1 MALINFAETS
11 FQFILFG
18 GKGGVGKTTMA
29 AATALE
35 LAQENKVL
43 LFTTDPAPSL
53 ADSFGQ
59 AIGSEPTAIVG
70 ARNLFAMELD
80 AGKVLDEFK
89 KEHGQEILTILQQG
103 TYLAN
108 QETEALFR
116 LDFPGMDEVMSLKK
130 IVDFMEHS
138 DYQRYVVDTAPTG
151 HTLRFL
157 MLPDMLDNW
166 IKLLARLRWKYH
178 AISRQFARADR
189 IEKADEF
196 LLDMKKTVSKVRALL
211 QNAEKTEFVV
221 VTIAEK
227 MAVSET
233 EALLRG
239 LKHLRIPS
247 RHMIINNIFPR
258 EDGGFAEMRRKT
270 QERYIQAM
278 KEKFSAQSITEVMLQ
293 PTDIQGIDSLQQLGT
308 QLFHPGVGA
317 DLSRP
322 FAPIR

>member
-1 MALINFAETS
+1 MALINFPEAS
-11 FQFILFG
+11 FQFMLFG

-59 AIGSEPTAIVG
+59 AIGSEPTAIAG
-70 ARNLFAMELD
+70 AHNLFAMELD
-80 AGKVLDEFK
+80 AGKALEEFK
-89 KEHGQEILTILQQG
+89 AEHGGDILDILQQG
-103 TYLAN
+103 TYLED
-108 QETEALFR
+108 QETEALFH
-116 LDFPGMDEVMSLKK
+116 LDIPGMDEVMGLKK
-130 IVDFMEHS
+130 IIDFMERS
-138 DYQRYVVDTAPTG
+138 DYQRYIVDTAPTG
-151 HTLRFL
+151 HTLRLL
-157 MLPDMLDNW
+157 MLPDLLDNW

-178 AISRQFARADR
+178 AMTRQFARAER
-189 IEKADEF
+189 VEKADEL
-196 LLDMKKTVSKVRALL
+196 LLDLKKTVNKVRALL
-211 QNAEKTEFVV
+211 QNSEKTEFVV

-239 LKHLRIPS
+239 LKHLRIPC
-247 RHMIINNIFPR
+247 RHIIINNIFPR
-258 EDGGFAEMRRKT
+258 EASGFAEMRRKN

-278 KEKFSAQSITEVMLQ
+278 KEKFSAQSITEVTLQ
-293 PTDIQGIDSLQQLGT
+293 PTEIQGIDSLQQLGT

-317 DLSRP
+317 AASLGER
-322 FAPIR
+322 